1 MLQGHLPS
9 ALFSEQPALRPR
21 VTPEKLS
28 TSLMAV
34 NARRSSYRTS
44 HWKKL
49 PQVIAAAPMIQRA
62 VMLVEAHLHVRE

>member
-1 MLQGHLPS
+1 
-9 ALFSEQPALRPR
+9 
-21 VTPEKLS
+21 
-28 TSLMAV
+28 MAV